1 MSLLLDFQFRDAGT
15 VQNKYKCIKAIR
27 QRPGLYEDNG
37 SGYSGREK
45 GKNDTWKY
53 VVFTVK
59 EKRAI
64 NNSVN
69 FNKRV
74 A

>member
-1 MSLLLDFQFRDAGT
+1 MSLLQDFYFRDAGP
-15 VQNKYKCIKAIR
+15 VQNKYKCIKAIG
-27 QRPGLYEDNG
+27 PGLYETNG

-64 NNSVN
+64 NN
-69 FNKRV
+69 
-74 A
+74 